1 MRLAEPHAGSTS
13 SVLSKID
20 PPLTPPPLPA
30 FLSVVRVVQGGG
42 GGGDKKDDDE
52 EKKPKQSA
60 AGKALAERMARQ
72 REEEERIRKLEVWY
86 GVPMV

>member
-1 MRLAEPHAGSTS
+1 MFRE
-13 SVLSKID
+13 
-20 PPLTPPPLPA
+20 
-30 FLSVVRVVQGGG
+30 

-72 REEEERIRKLEVWY
+72 REEEERIRKLEVY
-86 GVPMV
+86 RIFASHFVCACVQGVSRALCIARSDFGDPWPGLVCVFTLQVG